1 MRKRGM
7 LAAVSAGVMVA
18 SLAACGGATV
28 DSDDVTESGA
38 TSTTAAASTGATD
51 ATATATTS
59 ASTATVTERSTS
71 IREGSYEDQPAREVD
86 APATMVP
93 TYSPQEQAYL
103 DHLKESGVNVDGIED
118 QLTATGATVCANDPI
133 TRDAVAGQLVEQRRT
148 DMDAS
153 AVAALLSDTARANL
167 CS

>member
-1 MRKRGM
+1 MRKFAFC
-7 LAAVSAGVMVA
+7 LATFASAA
-18 SLAACGGATV
+18 TLAACGGATV

-38 TSTTAAASTGATD
+38 TSTTAAAPTGATD

>member
-1 MRKRGM
+1 MRKFAFC
-7 LAAVSAGVMVA
+7 LATFASAA
-18 SLAACGGATV
+18 TLAACGGATV

-71 IREGSYEDQPAREVD
+71 IREGFYEDQPAREVD

>member
-1 MRKRGM
+1 MRKFAFC
-7 LAAVSAGVMVA
+7 LATFASAA
-18 SLAACGGATV
+18 TLAACGGATV

-71 IREGSYEDQPAREVD
+71 ISEGSYEDQPAREVD

>member
-1 MRKRGM
+1 MRKFAFC
-7 LAAVSAGVMVA
+7 LATFASAA
-18 SLAACGGATV
+18 TLAACGGATV

-71 IREGSYEDQPAREVD
+71 IREGSYEDQPARGVD

>member
-1 MRKRGM
+1 MRKFAFC
-7 LAAVSAGVMVA
+7 LATFASAA
-18 SLAACGGATV
+18 TLAACGGATV

-38 TSTTAAASTGATD
+38 TSATAAASTGATD